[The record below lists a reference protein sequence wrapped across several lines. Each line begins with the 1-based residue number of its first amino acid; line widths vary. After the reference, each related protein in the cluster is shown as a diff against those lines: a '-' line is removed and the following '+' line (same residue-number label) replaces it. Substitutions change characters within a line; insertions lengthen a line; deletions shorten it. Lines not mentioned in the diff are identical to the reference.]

1 MMKSMRRIND
11 KTRTVLFIIAF
22 VFLVGVFLVSCGGG
36 YGGGGGT
43 YSGTGMGLAPAM
55 FSLTM
60 PTNGSTGVSTTPTL
74 TWGASL
80 YATGYFVYLKKGT
93 DATYPAPVAV
103 ATTSYMVTTPL
114 TGATLYDWYVVA
126 DNTSG
131 MSTAATFTFTTM

>member
-1 MMKSMRRIND
+1 MKKNLTMIG
-11 KTRTVLFIIAF
+11 KTRIILLMIAGVLAAGI
-22 VFLVGVFLVSCGGG
+22 LLVSCGG
-36 YGGGGGT
+36 YGGGGGM
-43 YSGTGMGLAPAM
+43 YSGSSMGLPPAM

-60 PTNGSTGVSTTPTL
+60 PTNGATGVSTTPAL

-93 DATYPAPVAV
+93 DAAYPAPVAV

-131 MSTAATFTFTTM
+131 MATAATFTFTTM